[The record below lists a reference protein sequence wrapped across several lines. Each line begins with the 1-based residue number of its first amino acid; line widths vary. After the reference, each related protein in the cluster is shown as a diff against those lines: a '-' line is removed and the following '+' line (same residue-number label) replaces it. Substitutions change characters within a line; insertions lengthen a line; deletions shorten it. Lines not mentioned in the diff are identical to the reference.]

1 MQNMKPLNLSIIE
14 KFTEKVKI
22 AEKSNQRSVNLDI
35 KESLLLKDTIDQL
48 VLKLL
53 EKNINSSNSSIESST
68 VKADGGKF

>member
-53 EKNINSSNSSIESST
+53 EKNINSSSSSIESAT